1 MKNVISLLSAAV
13 MFMCIPGLLSASY
26 INSNNI
32 NTNNDEETAKKKNEL
47 AANFPFTKSESPIE
61 KDKVAGIRIEEG
73 TITLLGRENTFFS
86 ESISGENEFSNL
98 NFFSQYPELLSVEIK
113 NIALSSQDLENICNF
128 ISSSKKI
135 KNLVFDSCIIAEDDT
150 KYITDTIEKLDS
162 LIAVSVKF
170 LKTKNK
176 KGKIVDISPQAIQ
189 GITQAISAR
198 KNLTSLSVAF
208 DAISTK
214 SCEHIGSAIKQS
226 NNMTMLSL
234 CWNEIVGGES
244 EKSYDVLSETISS
257 LKELKTLCFSVISVP
272 EACIDTQIESIS
284 KLQKLTNLTFLIGN
298 LKGTKDIFEHATN
311 FGKALENLPLLSSL
325 ILQNMGLP
333 ATATQP
339 IMQSFS
345 KLTKL
350 SYLDM
355 SGNKIDKEGGVI
367 VGDSLKNAENLR
379 ALIMRNCDINSE
391 TVAEISKA
399 FSSTSLA
406 IICLGNNKIKDGI
419 KSLQLSDCP
428 YLRCIDLAMNEASAE
443 DIMGFVENTISHD
456 NLTTADLRNNS
467 DITGKQRDDIARL
480 KADKKSTIMYLV
492 ECDLPKKIASKKVT
506 ENSGE
511 NNTLEKYARER

>member
-1 MKNVISLLSAAV
+1 M
-13 MFMCIPGLLSASY
+13 
-26 INSNNI
+26 
-32 NTNNDEETAKKKNEL
+32 
-47 AANFPFTKSESPIE
+47 
-61 KDKVAGIRIEEG
+61 
-73 TITLLGRENTFFS
+73 
-86 ESISGENEFSNL
+86 SGENVFSNL

-113 NIALSSQDLENICNF
+113 DIALSSQDLENICNF

-135 KNLVFDSCIIAEDDT
+135 KNLVFDSCIIAEEDT

-162 LIAVSVKF
+162 LITVSVKF

-189 GITQAISAR
+189 GITQAISEK
-198 KNLTSLSVAF
+198 KNLFSLNVAF
-208 DAISTK
+208 NAIGTK
-214 SCEHIGSAIKQS
+214 SCEHIVSAIKQS

-234 CWNEIVGGES
+234 CWNEIVGEES
-244 EKSYDVLSETISS
+244 EKSYDALSETLSS
-257 LKELKTLCFSVISVP
+257 LKELKNLCFSIMYVP
-272 EACIDTQIESIS
+272 EACIDAQVESIS

-298 LKGTKDIFEHATN
+298 LKSIKNVFEHATN
-311 FGKALENLPLLSSL
+311 FGKTLENLPRLSSL
-325 ILQNMGLP
+325 ILRNMGLP
-333 ATATQP
+333 ASATQP

-355 SGNKIDKEGGVI
+355 SGNKIDKEGGII
-367 VGDSLKNAENLR
+367 VGDSLKNAENLSV
-379 ALIMRNCDINSE
+379 LIMRNCDISSE

-406 IICLGNNKIKDGI
+406 IVCLGNNRIKEGI

-428 YLRCIDLAMNEASAE
+428 YLRCIDLAMNEASAD

-456 NLTTADLRNNS
+456 SLTTADLRNNS

-480 KADKKSTIMYLV
+480 KADNKSTIMYLV
-492 ECDLPKKIASKKVT
+492 ECDLPKRAKRKVR
-506 ENSGE
+506 ENTDE
-511 NNTLEKYARER
+511 NK